1 MKCAVRKKKVLYRR
15 LPDTGMEES
24 KQLYKEVKLE
34 AKKVVRKLRMR
45 SGYSWVKNWRR
56 MLGGI
61 KGDFGLR

>member
-15 LPDTGMEES
+15 LLDTGMEES
-24 KQLYKEVKLE
+24 KQLYKELKLE
-34 AKKVVRKLRMR
+34 AKKVVRKLRMK

-61 KGDFGLR
+61 KEDFGLR